1 MACAPDNP
9 PATQWQF
16 PATSGA
22 APAFMSFR
30 TAREEGN
37 KEFSISGFRPAAATG
52 DAFDGIKKQASL
64 PVMPQQ
70 VRPSDELA
78 VTVHALAMSFRLEAK
93 RSEL

>member
-9 PATQWQF
+9 PAATQWQF

-30 TAREEGN
+30 TPREEEH
-37 KEFSISGFRPAAATG
+37 KEFSISGFRPVSAAATG
-52 DAFDGIKKQASL
+52 DAFDGIKKQTSL

-70 VRPSDELA
+70 VRPSSELA
-78 VTVHALAMSFRLEAK
+78 VTVLALAMRFRLG
-93 RSEL
+93 S